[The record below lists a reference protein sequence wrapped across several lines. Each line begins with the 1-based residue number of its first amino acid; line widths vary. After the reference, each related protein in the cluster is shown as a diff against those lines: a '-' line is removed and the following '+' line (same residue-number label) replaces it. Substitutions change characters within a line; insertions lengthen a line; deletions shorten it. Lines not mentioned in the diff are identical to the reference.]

1 MGFYAAP
8 SYNNQSTIVLSG
20 AYTAPVAHACNKT
33 LSNTGP
39 YQYAAPSH
47 TEVRATLASG
57 YTKPNHNAV
66 NATLSKRL
74 SAGANQF
81 VEAIGIE
88 QSNQIPDTLNVYLKQ
103 RKVLV
108 NQKPTID
115 NVILELSLNY
125 NGDSGHRLV
134 VLVAYGN
141 HFSSGNHV
149 IEPKNKTIK
158 PLAFESSVF
167 SENVALKNGSSK
179 IYPESIDSQEF
190 SDYADVANVNQVIL
204 HEGFESSEFY
214 SPLVYNKKQF
224 FPLYG
229 IDSLEVGEPYLAGGV
244 KHLEPYSIDSEEF
257 GEAYLF
263 GGVRWLYSYG
273 FDSAEFGDVSVV
285 NTTANRVL
293 EIDGIRPL
301 SLGSPIVNPRSLY
314 PEAIPPINIPQ
325 PLIQR
330 SPMPKGDDH
339 SVYGMPTIWYRVRP
353 IFAKGIDSF
362 DSGYP
367 RVFDP
372 TQIVYV
378 SPPQETALFGD
389 VAIKNNRRII
399 DVSGFND
406 LTVSQWAELR
416 ARNRVIQTIGVD
428 NASVGNFEISNA
440 TPSLQPSGFV
450 GEFGTAFISS
460 HIRYIS
466 PTGFDTAIV
475 GDAQVERTP
484 SFAPE
489 PFDATLFGDTWVS
502 NKYRQIYAE
511 GFNKS
516 GFGETIA
523 WHYRRYI
530 DVSGNSWLDVG
541 SQTVTHGVRE
551 LIAQGVNTDS
561 FGEPWASFKKRYI
574 EVESISSDNKNSSNH
589 RVGRNIVIS
598 PNGFIASLFG
608 ERIIPIAQDIYPQSF
623 VADFGL
629 ANVDLKTRYVLVDG
643 FITTFDPIK
652 KTQVQLGDVLVFNKR
667 QYIKQQYDGDNGLVP
682 MPFGLWTAIENRNR
696 NMGVFGFN
704 AAKFGTPLIQN
715 NAYPVIPDSIKSN
728 IFGVSM
734 IAFSVRRI
742 IGESINPIPIS
753 HWNIINN
760 TARIVSAKGFVGE
773 FGDAD
778 IKNTRRYYDRVGN
791 WNSQELGSPMIAY
804 RVRNIDIESR
814 YAITPPYINLP
825 TIEKLT
831 NYIEVKGFSAD
842 GTWVLSVGSPYL
854 AIHRNIITPRWTLKD
869 YFGEPFIWNKTPEV
883 KIFGHDSA
891 EFGVASLRTQWRK
904 VLAIGDNVNL
914 FGLHKIS
921 DTKQYIA
928 MMNGVSAPNISQYH
942 KVIKGQS
949 PAYALQY
956 IFHDDSKS
964 GFDSLIF
971 GIAGMNQNVLYAEGI
986 LSQNFGDTLLWS
998 NNIAIKYGIAQEQ
1011 EVGSP
1016 IVSNRNNYIDV
1027 DGLNNEISVGVPAI
1041 KLQTIYPYN
1050 EDVDGG
1056 LTGARMGLASV
1067 ENQHRRLFLYGI
1079 NTLGMGDDVII
1090 DLATRY
1096 IKPSAIR
1103 LPYFGI
1109 PSIPFVPQNIE
1120 IKGIDSFIGGAQVV
1134 DYPPYKGVQYVKPYG
1149 FDALEF
1155 GYEEV
1160 ELKNRR
1166 IEVIGFNELEF
1177 GYSRR
1182 DNPYMWQSLRIGELV
1197 PFQLDGFD
1205 STIFGSSMISL
1216 KIRGVSIDG
1225 FDALTMDYES
1235 KYFSKRMR
1243 VVLANQV
1250 NLDKTVSILG
1260 INDSS
1265 IGVPGVKLGQHFIRP
1280 DGDSETYRQGV
1291 GEWM

>member
-1 MGFYAAP
+1 MADVTVKSNALPLTLVKKISGRVASNVLPLKLNRKLGTLDSATPPQAVTQNIYASP
-8 SYNNQSTIVLSG
+8 TIYTTGVGSPRISGNQTISVTSGIYSYADGDGTTVFNLNQRTKTSG
-20 AYTAPVAHACNKT
+20 SDTSEFGYVDIYNLKQFIWHEQDSEHTLFGDVYVKGGVRYLTAYSFDSSDFGDTQVT
-33 LSNTGP
+33 NTRAD
-39 YQYAAPSH
+39 QYAA
-47 TEVRATLASG
+47 
-57 YTKPNHNAV
+57 
-66 NATLSKRL
+66 
-74 SAGANQF
+74 
-81 VEAIGIE
+81 VEGI
-88 QSNQIPDTLNVYLKQ
+88 
-103 RKVLV
+103 
-108 NQKPTID
+108 
-115 NVILELSLNY
+115 LSLSF
-125 NGDSGHRLV
+125 GL
-134 VLVAYGN
+134 
-141 HFSSGNHV
+141 
-149 IEPKNKTIK
+149 
-158 PLAFESSVF
+158 PL
-167 SENVALKNGSSK
+167 
-179 IYPESIDSQEF
+179 
-190 SDYADVANVNQVIL
+190 
-204 HEGFESSEFY
+204 
-214 SPLVYNKKQF
+214 
-224 FPLYG
+224 
-229 IDSLEVGEPYLAGGV
+229 
-244 KHLEPYSIDSEEF
+244 
-257 GEAYLF
+257 
-263 GGVRWLYSYG
+263 
-273 FDSAEFGDVSVV
+273 
-285 NTTANRVL
+285 
-293 EIDGIRPL
+293 
-301 SLGSPIVNPRSLY
+301 VNPRSLY
-314 PEAIPPINIPQ
+314 PQSISPINISQ

-372 TQIVYV
+372 TQTVYV

-389 VAIKNNRRII
+389 VVIKNNRRII
-399 DVSGFND
+399 EVSGFNE
-406 LTVSQWAELR
+406 LAVSQWVELR
-416 ARNRVIQTIGVD
+416 TRNRVIQTIGVD

-466 PTGFDTAIV
+466 PIGFDTAIV
-475 GDAQVERTP
+475 GDVQVERTP

-523 WHYRRYI
+523 WNYRRRI
-530 DVSGNSWLDVG
+530 DVVGDSWLDVG

-551 LIAQGVNTDS
+551 LIAQGANTDS

-667 QYIKQQYDGDNGLVP
+667 QYIKQQYDGGNGLVP

-704 AAKFGTPLIQN
+704 AAKFGNPLIQN

-742 IGESINPIPIS
+742 IGESIGPILIS

-760 TARIVSAKGFVGE
+760 SARMVSAKGFVGE

-778 IKNTRRYYDRVGN
+778 IKNTRRYYYRVGN
-791 WNSQELGSPMIAY
+791 WDSQELGKPMIAY

-928 MMNGVSAPNISQYH
+928 MMNGVGAPDISQYH

-956 IFHDDSKS
+956 ILHNDSKS

-986 LSQNFGDTLLWS
+986 LSQNFGDTFLWS

-1016 IVSNRNNYIDV
+1016 IISNRNNYIDV

-1056 LTGARMGLASV
+1056 FTGARMGLASV

-1103 LPYFGI
+1103 LPYFGV
-1109 PSIPFVPQNIE
+1109 PSIPFVPQNVE
-1120 IKGIDSFIGGAQVV
+1120 IKGIDSFADGLQVV
-1134 DYPPYKGVQYVKPYG
+1134 DYPPYKGVQYIKPYG
-1149 FDALEF
+1149 FDALDF

-1166 IEVIGFNELEF
+1166 IEVIGFDELYL
-1177 GYSRR
+1177 GYSK
-1182 DNPYMWQSLRIGELV
+1182 DDDTPYMWQSLRIGELV

-1205 STIFGSSMISL
+1205 SAAFGDSMISL

-1225 FDALTMDYES
+1225 FDAFTMDYEP

-1243 VVLANQV
+1243 VLLAKQV

-1265 IGVPGVKLGQHFIRP
+1265 VGVHGVKLGQYFIRP
-1280 DGDSETYRQGV
+1280 DGNSETYRQGV

>member
-1 MGFYAAP
+1 MADVTVKSNALPLTLVKKISGRVASNVLPLKLNRKLGTLESTTPPQAVTQNIYASPTVYTTGVGYPRISGDQTISVTSGIYSYADGDATTVFNLNIRIYPLGESTFLDGIP
-8 SYNNQSTIVLSG
+8 SVYNRHQQIEVSG
-20 AYTAPVAHACNKT
+20 SDT
-33 LSNTGP
+33 SDF
-39 YQYAAPSH
+39 
-47 TEVRATLASG
+47 G
-57 YTKPNHNAV
+57 YGDIYN
-66 NATLSKRL
+66 
-74 SAGANQF
+74 
-81 VEAIGIE
+81 
-88 QSNQIPDTLNVYLKQ
+88 LKQ
-103 RKVLV
+103 ITKV
-108 NQKPTID
+108 N
-115 NVILELSLNY
+115 
-125 NGDSGHRLV
+125 
-134 VLVAYGN
+134 
-141 HFSSGNHV
+141 
-149 IEPKNKTIK
+149 
-158 PLAFESSVF
+158 
-167 SENVALKNGSSK
+167 
-179 IYPESIDSQEF
+179 
-190 SDYADVANVNQVIL
+190 
-204 HEGFESSEFY
+204 
-214 SPLVYNKKQF
+214 
-224 FPLYG
+224 G
-229 IDSLEVGEPYLAGGV
+229 IDSA
-244 KHLEPYSIDSEEF
+244 EF

-314 PEAIPPINIPQ
+314 PEAISPINIPQ

-339 SVYGMPTIWYRVRP
+339 SVYGMPTVWYRVRP

-378 SPPQETALFGD
+378 SPPQATALFGD

-416 ARNRVIQTIGVD
+416 AKNRVIQTIGVD
-428 NASVGNFEISNA
+428 NASVGNFEIRNA
-440 TPSLQPSGFV
+440 TPSLQPNGFV

-460 HIRYIS
+460 HIRYIAT
-466 PTGFDTAIV
+466 TGFDTAIV

-489 PFDATLFGDTWVS
+489 SFDATLFGDTWVS

-523 WHYRRYI
+523 WHYQRYI
-530 DVSGNSWLDVG
+530 DVSGDNWLDVG

-589 RVGRNIVIS
+589 RVSRNIVIG

-623 VADFGL
+623 VAEFGL

-696 NMGVFGFN
+696 NMRVFGFN
-704 AAKFGTPLIQN
+704 AAKFGNPLIQN
-715 NAYPVIPDSIKSN
+715 NASPILPDSIKSN

-734 IAFSVRRI
+734 IAFGIRRI
-742 IGESINPIPIS
+742 IGESINPMPIS
-753 HWNIINN
+753 HWTIINN
-760 TARIVSAKGFVGE
+760 SARIVSAQGFVGE

-778 IKNTRRYYDRVGN
+778 IKNTRRYYYRVGN
-791 WNSQELGSPMIAY
+791 WDSQELGTPMIAY

-825 TIEKLT
+825 IIENLT

-842 GTWVLSVGSPYL
+842 GIWVSSVGSPHL
-854 AIHRNIITPRWTLKD
+854 TIHRNIITPRWALKD
-869 YFGEPFIWNKTPEV
+869 YFGEPFVWNKTPEV

-891 EFGVASLRTQWRK
+891 EFGVAALRTQWRN
-904 VLAIGDNVNL
+904 VLATGDNANL

-921 DTKQYIA
+921 DTKQYIK
-928 MMNGVSAPNISQYH
+928 MMSGIGAPDISQYH

-949 PAYALQY
+949 APYSLQY
-956 IFHDDSKS
+956 ILHDDSKS
-964 GFDSLIF
+964 GFDSLVF
-971 GIAGMNQNVLYAEGI
+971 GIAGMNQNVLYTEGI
-986 LSQNFGDTLLWS
+986 LSQKFGDAFVWS
-998 NNIAIKYGIAQEQ
+998 NNIVIKYGIAQQ
-1011 EVGSP
+1011 QD
-1016 IVSNRNNYIDV
+1016 VSTPTIRNKNNYITFI
-1027 DGLNNEISVGVPAI
+1027 GINSEIKVGVPAT

-1056 LTGARMGLASV
+1056 LTGERMGLASV
-1067 ENQHRRLFLYGI
+1067 ENQHRRLFSYSI
-1079 NTLGMGDDVII
+1079 NTLEMGVDITI

-1103 LPYFGI
+1103 PPYFGV
-1109 PSIPFVPQNIE
+1109 PSIPFVPQNVE
-1120 IKGIDSFIGGAQVV
+1120 IKGIDSFVDGLQMV
-1134 DYPPYKGVQYVKPYG
+1134 DYPPYKGVQYIETYG
-1149 FDALEF
+1149 FNALAF
-1155 GYEEV
+1155 GYEQV

-1166 IEVIGFNELEF
+1166 IEAIGFDELYL
-1177 GYSRR
+1177 GYSRS
-1182 DNPYMWQSLRIGELV
+1182 DTPYMWQSLRIGELV

-1205 STIFGSSMISL
+1205 SAAFGDSMISL

-1243 VVLANQV
+1243 VVLAKQV

-1265 IGVPGVKLGQHFIRP
+1265 VGVHGVKLGQHFIRP
-1280 DGDSETYRQGV
+1280 DGNSETYRQGV